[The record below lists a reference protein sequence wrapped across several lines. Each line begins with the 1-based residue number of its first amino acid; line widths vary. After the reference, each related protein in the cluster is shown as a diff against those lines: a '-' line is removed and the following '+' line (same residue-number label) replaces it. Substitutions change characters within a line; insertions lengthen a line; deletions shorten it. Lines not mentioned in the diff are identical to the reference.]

1 MKILYAIQATGNGHI
16 TRAIEII
23 PHLKMWGK
31 VDILLSGS
39 ESEIELPFKVKYR
52 FKGLSFVF
60 GNNGGIDIWR
70 TYKKMH
76 SLRLW
81 REIKLL
87 PIQKYDLIISDF
99 EPISC
104 WAALKAKKPCVGL
117 SNQMATLHPLA
128 PKPKK
133 IDLLGKWVLQHYAP
147 VDYSYGFHFKSLDQ
161 QIYTPIIRKEIR
173 QLTVTNAGYYVVYL
187 PSYSDKKI
195 IKRLEKFPEN
205 KWVVFSKK
213 SSKAYQVN
221 NISIEPL
228 SRQKFAEFMAASAG
242 VICNAGFGTTS
253 EALFLGKKL
262 LVIPMKTQFEQH
274 CNAAM
279 LSQMGVTVIKKLG
292 KKYEAILAN
301 WIENEEPIV
310 VDYPDQ
316 TAEIIKTIVENHGIL
331 PKDAPLHF
339 LNQGLFEQL

>member
-1 MKILYAIQATGNGHI
+1 
-16 TRAIEII
+16 
-23 PHLKMWGK
+23 
-31 VDILLSGS
+31 
-39 ESEIELPFKVKYR
+39 
-52 FKGLSFVF
+52 VF

-173 QLTVTNAGYYVVYL
+173 QLNVTNAGYYVVYL

-228 SRQKFAEFMAASAG
+228 SRQKFAEFMAASEG

-292 KKYEAILAN
+292 KKYEATLAN

-316 TAEIIKTIVENHGIL
+316 TADIIKTIVENHGIL

>member
-31 VDILLSGS
+31 VDVLLSGS

-60 GNNGGIDIWR
+60 GNNGGVDIWQ
-70 TYKKMH
+70 TYKKLH
-76 SLRLW
+76 SLRFW
-81 REIKLL
+81 KEIKSL
-87 PIQKYDLIISDF
+87 PIAKYDLIISDF

-128 PKPKK
+128 PKPQK

-147 VDYSYGFHFKSLDQ
+147 VDFSYGFHFKSLDQ

-173 QLTVTNAGYYVVYL
+173 QLTITNAGHFTVYL

-195 IKRLEKFPEN
+195 IKNLEKFPTIN
-205 KWVVFSKK
+205 WVVFSKK
-213 SSKAYQVN
+213 AAKAYRSN
-221 NISIEPL
+221 NVQIEPL
-228 SRQKFAEFMAASAG
+228 SRQNFAQSMAASAG
-242 VICNAGFGTTS
+242 VVCNAGFGTTS

-279 LSQMGVTVIKKLG
+279 LSEMGVRVIKKLS
-292 KKYEAILAN
+292 KKHLASIAH
-301 WIENEEPIV
+301 WIEFENSIE

-316 TAEIIKTIVENHGIL
+316 TADIIKAIVENHGIL
-331 PKDAPLHF
+331 PEDAPLEF

>member
-104 WAALKAKKPCVGL
+104 WAALKAKKPCIGL

-147 VDYSYGFHFKSLDQ
+147 VDFSYGFHFKSLDQ
-161 QIYTPIIRKEIR
+161 QIFTPIIRKELR
-173 QLTVTNAGYYVVYL
+173 EMTVTKAGYYVVYL
-187 PSYSDKKI
+187 PAYSDKKI
-195 IKRLEKFPEN
+195 IKRLEKFPDN
-205 KWVVFSKK
+205 KWIVFSKK
-213 SSKAYQVN
+213 TSKAYTVN
-221 NISIEPL
+221 HIQIEPL
-228 SRQKFAEFMAASAG
+228 SRQKFAECMAASEG

-279 LSQMGVTVIKKLG
+279 LSEMGVTVIKKLG
-292 KKYEAILAN
+292 KKYEATLAN

-310 VDYPDQ
+310 VHYPDQ
-316 TAEIIKTIVENHGIL
+316 TADIIKTIVENHGIL